1 MFGLSFLWHGV
12 LLNDL
17 KFIQYDK
24 SIFIGLLALL
34 YIFIAFGI
42 SFILSLYQPQENKTF
57 KHVGIGGVIGFIL
70 YLIVFVLG
78 ISLAGKGLT
87 NNIINF
93 LWQMLEQGTGAL
105 VISLFLTIAHRRD
118 KIMAFADEIDT

>member
-1 MFGLSFLWHGV
+1 MFGLSFIWHGV
-12 LLNDL
+12 LLNDF

-24 SIFIGLLALL
+24 SIFLGLLALL
-34 YIFIAFGI
+34 YLFIAFGI
-42 SFILSLYQPQENKTF
+42 SFILSLYQPEEHKTT
-57 KHVGIGGVIGFIL
+57 KHFGIGGIIGFIL

-93 LWQMLEQGTGAL
+93 LWQMLEQGIGAF
-105 VISLFLTIAHRRD
+105 VISVYLTIAHRKD
-118 KIMAFADEIDT
+118 KIMAFADELDS

>member
-1 MFGLSFLWHGV
+1 MFGLSFIWHGV
-12 LLNDL
+12 LLNDF

-24 SIFIGLLALL
+24 SIFLGLLALL
-34 YIFIAFGI
+34 YLFISFGI
-42 SFILSLYQPQENKTF
+42 SFILSLYQPSENKTL
-57 KHVGIGGVIGFIL
+57 KHFGIGGIIGFIL

-93 LWQMLEQGTGAL
+93 LWQMFEQGIGAF
-105 VISLFLTIAHRRD
+105 VISVYLSMVHRRD
-118 KIMAFADEIDT
+118 KIMAFADEIDS